1 MEARLVGELS
11 LVMGIPEKEIL
22 KAIRRVRL
30 RPRVSGLRFEGSG

>member
-11 LVMGIPEKEIL
+11 LVMSASEREIL
-22 KAIRRVRL
+22 EAIRRVRL